1 MACEICECGNKEG
14 ELSNLVK
21 FNWDEAEEVEV
32 NGRES
37 EFSLDLNLE
46 DVLLDLSLSVFIQ
59 LDSSCLDK

>member
-21 FNWDEAEEVEV
+21 FNWDEAVEVEV

-37 EFSLDLNLE
+37 EFSLDLDLE
-46 DVLLDLSLSVFIQ
+46 MLLDLSRSVFIQ

>member
-37 EFSLDLNLE
+37 EFSLDLDLE
-46 DVLLDLSLSVFIQ
+46 TLLDLSLSVFIQ

>member
-21 FNWDEAEEVEV
+21 FNWDEAVEV

-37 EFSLDLNLE
+37 EFSLDLDLE
-46 DVLLDLSLSVFIQ
+46 DMLLDLSLSVFIQ